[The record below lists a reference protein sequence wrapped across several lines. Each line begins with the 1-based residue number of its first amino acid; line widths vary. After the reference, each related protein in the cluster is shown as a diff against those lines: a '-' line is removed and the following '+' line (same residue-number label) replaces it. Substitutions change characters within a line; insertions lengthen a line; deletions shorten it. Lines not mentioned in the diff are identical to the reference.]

1 MKGDKTMDAII
12 SLIVFFLS
20 SIAITGSSFWDN
32 QIWNGVFYV
41 AGLAAYAIVGILMA
55 AGLIEGKGMGRDAYK
70 IALFVLLLAGIG
82 VYKGLSSVRAWM
94 LSWELWVKIL
104 VVTLIS
110 AIGIAAVTLA
120 VFRDIKKN
128 KRKNDT
134 AKTND
139 R

>member
-1 MKGDKTMDAII
+1 MGAII

-70 IALFVLLLAGIG
+70 IALFVLLLMGIG
-82 VYKGLSSVRAWM
+82 VYKGLSFVRDWM

>member
-1 MKGDKTMDAII
+1 MKGDKTMGAII

-41 AGLAAYAIVGILMA
+41 AGLAAYAIVGILMST
-55 AGLIEGKGMGRDAYK
+55 GLIEGKGMGRDAYK

-82 VYKGLSSVRAWM
+82 VYKGLSFVRAWM
-94 LSWELWVKIL
+94 LSWEPWVKIL

-128 KRKNDT
+128 KRVNDT

>member
-1 MKGDKTMDAII
+1 MGAII

-82 VYKGLSSVRAWM
+82 VYKGLSFVRAWM

-110 AIGIAAVTLA
+110 AIGIVAVTLA
-120 VFRDIKKN
+120 VFRNIKKN
-128 KRKNDT
+128 KRVNDT

>member
-1 MKGDKTMDAII
+1 MDAII

-41 AGLAAYAIVGILMA
+41 AGLAAYAIVGILMST
-55 AGLIEGKGMGRDAYK
+55 GLIEGKGMGRDAYK

-82 VYKGLSSVRAWM
+82 VYKGLSFVRAWM

-110 AIGIAAVTLA
+110 AIGIVAVTLA
-120 VFRDIKKN
+120 VFRDIRKN
-128 KRKNDT
+128 KRENDT
-134 AKTND
+134 AETND

>member
-1 MKGDKTMDAII
+1 MDAII

-82 VYKGLSSVRAWM
+82 VYKGLSFVRAWM

-128 KRKNDT
+128 KRENDT

>member
-1 MKGDKTMDAII
+1 MKGDKTMGAII

-41 AGLAAYAIVGILMA
+41 AGLAAYAIVGSLMA

-82 VYKGLSSVRAWM
+82 VYKGLSFVRAWM
-94 LSWELWVKIL
+94 LFWELWVKIL

>member
-1 MKGDKTMDAII
+1 MKGDKTMGAII

-70 IALFVLLLAGIG
+70 IALFVLLLMGIG
-82 VYKGLSSVRAWM
+82 VYKGLSFVRDWM

>member
-1 MKGDKTMDAII
+1 MGAII

-41 AGLAAYAIVGILMA
+41 AGLAAYAIVGILMST
-55 AGLIEGKGMGRDAYK
+55 GLIEGKGMGGDAYK
-70 IALFVLLLAGIG
+70 LALFVLLLAGIG
-82 VYKGLSSVRAWM
+82 VYKGLSFVRAWM

-128 KRKNDT
+128 KRENDT

>member
-1 MKGDKTMDAII
+1 MGAII

-41 AGLAAYAIVGILMA
+41 AGLAAYAIVGILMST
-55 AGLIEGKGMGRDAYK
+55 GLIEGKGMGRDAYK

-82 VYKGLSSVRAWM
+82 VYKGLSFVRAWM

>member
-82 VYKGLSSVRAWM
+82 VYKGLSFVRAWM

-128 KRKNDT
+128 KRENDT

>member
-1 MKGDKTMDAII
+1 MKGDKTMGAII

-41 AGLAAYAIVGILMA
+41 AGLAAYAIIGILMA
-55 AGLIEGKGMGRDAYK
+55 AGLIEGKGMGRDTYK

>member
-1 MKGDKTMDAII
+1 MGAII

-41 AGLAAYAIVGILMA
+41 AGLAAYAIVGILMST
-55 AGLIEGKGMGRDAYK
+55 GLIEGKGMGRDAYK

-82 VYKGLSSVRAWM
+82 VYKGLSFVRAWM
-94 LSWELWVKIL
+94 LSWEPWVKIL

-128 KRKNDT
+128 KRVNDT

>member
-1 MKGDKTMDAII
+1 MKDDKTMGAII

-41 AGLAAYAIVGILMA
+41 AGLAAYAIVGILMST
-55 AGLIEGKGMGRDAYK
+55 GLIEGKGMGRDAYK

-82 VYKGLSSVRAWM
+82 VYKGLSFVRAWM

>member
-1 MKGDKTMDAII
+1 MGAII

-32 QIWNGVFYV
+32 QIWNGVFCV
-41 AGLAAYAIVGILMA
+41 AGLAAYAIVGILMS

-70 IALFVLLLAGIG
+70 VALFVLLLMGIG
-82 VYKGLSSVRAWM
+82 VYKGLSFVRAWM

>member
-1 MKGDKTMDAII
+1 MGAII

-41 AGLAAYAIVGILMA
+41 AGLAAYAIVGILMST
-55 AGLIEGKGMGRDAYK
+55 GLIEGKGMGRDAYK

-82 VYKGLSSVRAWM
+82 VYKGLSFVRAWM
-94 LSWELWVKIL
+94 LSWEPWVKIL

-128 KRKNDT
+128 KRENDT

>member
-1 MKGDKTMDAII
+1 MSAII

-70 IALFVLLLAGIG
+70 IALFVLLLMGIG
-82 VYKGLSSVRAWM
+82 VYKGLSFVRAWM
-94 LSWELWVKIL
+94 LSWEPWVKIL
-104 VVTLIS
+104 VVTLIA

-120 VFRDIKKN
+120 GFRDIKKN
-128 KRKNDT
+128 KRVNDT

>member
-1 MKGDKTMDAII
+1 MKGDKTMGAII

-55 AGLIEGKGMGRDAYK
+55 AGLIEGKGMGRDTYK

-110 AIGIAAVTLA
+110 TIGIVAVTLA

-134 AKTND
+134 TKTND

>member
-1 MKGDKTMDAII
+1 MGAII

-20 SIAITGSSFWDN
+20 SIAITGSSFWAN

-41 AGLAAYAIVGILMA
+41 AGLAAYAIVGILMST
-55 AGLIEGKGMGRDAYK
+55 GLIEGKGMGRDAYK

-82 VYKGLSSVRAWM
+82 VYKGLSFVRAWM

>member
-1 MKGDKTMDAII
+1 MGAII

-55 AGLIEGKGMGRDAYK
+55 AGLIEWKGIGRDAYK
-70 IALFVLLLAGIG
+70 IALFVLLLMVIG
-82 VYKGLSSVRAWM
+82 VYKGLSFVRAWM

-120 VFRDIKKN
+120 VFRNIKKN
-128 KRKNDT
+128 KRVKDT

>member
-1 MKGDKTMDAII
+1 MKGDKTMGAII

-55 AGLIEGKGMGRDAYK
+55 AELIEGKGMGRDAYK

>member
-1 MKGDKTMDAII
+1 MGAII

-70 IALFVLLLAGIG
+70 IALFVLLLMGIG
-82 VYKGLSSVRAWM
+82 VDKGLSFVRAWM

-128 KRKNDT
+128 KRVNDT